1 MKNYYRAWVLNI
13 KQGISHL
20 VLSPA
25 HLVWYYDLFFPRSE
39 SQTGQDKNIQVQQRQ
54 RLHPE
59 QTQRTAQR
67 TAGAD
72 GKNDPGLPWECS
84 EPPTA
89 QWVPQTP
96 ERVFIKK
103 NDMNISRL

>member
-20 VLSPA
+20 LLSPA

-59 QTQRTAQR
+59 QT
-67 TAGAD
+67 
-72 GKNDPGLPWECS
+72 
-84 EPPTA
+84 
-89 QWVPQTP
+89 
-96 ERVFIKK
+96 
-103 NDMNISRL
+103 